1 MNEAKEIVIH
11 AINHLSPE
19 SKSEAETV
27 QEEIRVVLRRFF
39 KKKTDRHPMVLPV
52 VMRV

>member
-1 MNEAKEIVIH
+1 MDEAKEIVIH
-11 AINHLSPE
+11 AINHLSPG

-27 QEEIRVVLRRFF
+27 QEEIRLVLRRFF
-39 KKKTDRHPMVLPV
+39 KKKTDRRPMVLPV